1 MINPMFRY
9 LRRSSIGIPF
19 AATMVAATMVV
30 SPVASVHGQ
39 EYLTVSEAILS
50 NPVVQQQRAQVCQAR
65 SRYDQA
71 RSSQLPQVD
80 FSVSGGSS
88 LTDNFNRY
96 GGFTSPAEEYA
107 VGRRFD
113 DKNVDGIVRLTQS
126 IYDGSRAKMSRQIAE
141 NDRKAAKLLVVVETE
156 TTAADIISVGLDYY
170 LQQQLHDHFTQQL
183 TELKIV
189 TNRIHERVE
198 LGAGRISDLR
208 ESRLLELEVEISLS
222 QTQRQMDLIEKDM
235 LARFKLTPAQVLP
248 YMHDFLNARPDDVQI
263 ENSENIRQV
272 KRLDIEIQSL
282 NFEQR
287 RLTGERHPNIT
298 AHLDTTLFDIDS
310 FSHEYEVVGRLQMTL
325 PIYDGGS
332 NKARKN
338 ENEWRR
344 RGLLS
349 ERASLI
355 RNHSSQ
361 TQRVISDHRQSVEA
375 LKEINAQIAEMEE
388 RLISAQAREGQ
399 TQSDPLSMARLLSE
413 LSQARASH
421 INHIINR
428 ELSLLQ
434 GVFFADQ
441 LGAYID
447 LPEGEQTC

>member
-1 MINPMFRY
+1 
-9 LRRSSIGIPF
+9 
-19 AATMVAATMVV
+19 
-30 SPVASVHGQ
+30 
-39 EYLTVSEAILS
+39 
-50 NPVVQQQRAQVCQAR
+50 
-65 SRYDQA
+65 
-71 RSSQLPQVD
+71 
-80 FSVSGGSS
+80 
-88 LTDNFNRY
+88 
-96 GGFTSPAEEYA
+96 
-107 VGRRFD
+107 
-113 DKNVDGIVRLTQS
+113 
-126 IYDGSRAKMSRQIAE
+126 
-141 NDRKAAKLLVVVETE
+141 
-156 TTAADIISVGLDYY
+156 
-170 LQQQLHDHFTQQL
+170 
-183 TELKIV
+183 
-189 TNRIHERVE
+189 
-198 LGAGRISDLR
+198 
-208 ESRLLELEVEISLS
+208 
-222 QTQRQMDLIEKDM
+222 
-235 LARFKLTPAQVLP
+235 
-248 YMHDFLNARPDDVQI
+248 
-263 ENSENIRQV
+263 
-272 KRLDIEIQSL
+272 
-282 NFEQR
+282 
-287 RLTGERHPNIT
+287 
-298 AHLDTTLFDIDS
+298 
-310 FSHEYEVVGRLQMTL
+310 MTL